1 MRSEPPEK
9 SQVWLGSFAIKMYN
23 TVSLNAHPTAP
34 PPPPPPKKY
43 KIKYI
48 IEIVKI
54 INDDDDNKK
63 VQQQQPLLLH
73 PTGVNFTFFN
83 G

>member
-1 MRSEPPEK
+1 M
-9 SQVWLGSFAIKMYN
+9 
-23 TVSLNAHPTAP
+23 PTLQLHL
-34 PPPPPPKKY
+34 PPPPKKY

-48 IEIVKI
+48 IEIIKI
-54 INDDDDNKK
+54 INDGDDNKK